1 MCFLHGKRCPEPKFH
16 VVSVENHVFARFLII
31 FKEKMV
37 KGGVQHLSNACKI
50 EEKCVS
56 PGFFLSKILE
66 KLTYVISVGLE
77 LVGFSSFS

>member
-1 MCFLHGKRCPEPKFH
+1 
-16 VVSVENHVFARFLII
+16 
-31 FKEKMV
+31 MV

-56 PGFFLSKILE
+56 PGFFLSKSLE